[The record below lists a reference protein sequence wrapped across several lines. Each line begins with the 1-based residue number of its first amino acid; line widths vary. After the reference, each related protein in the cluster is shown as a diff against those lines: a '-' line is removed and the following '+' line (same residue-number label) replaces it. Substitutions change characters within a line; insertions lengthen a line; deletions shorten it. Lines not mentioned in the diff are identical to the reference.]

1 MYHESF
7 QSINLLSSM
16 KRRKMKKM
24 VIHDLGFKRC
34 TKIALSFCQDI
45 HLIAYCEMKI
55 ILFFVNLRGKNMFLY
70 QWNQKVYCGE
80 DIRLCSWCNY
90 ICYRFLSSANDYHWT
105 QTLIFWYEI
114 MVMQNALI
122 QILKSLMNLY
132 WRD

>member
-45 HLIAYCEMKI
+45 HLILRDENHTI
-55 ILFFVNLRGKNMFLY
+55 FFVNLHGRNMFYINEIRKYIAGRTYVFAVDVTIFVTDFY
-70 QWNQKVYCGE
+70 QAQMTITEHK
-80 DIRLCSWCNY
+80 L
-90 ICYRFLSSANDYHWT
+90 
-105 QTLIFWYEI
+105 
-114 MVMQNALI
+114 
-122 QILKSLMNLY
+122 
-132 WRD
+132 